1 MNRNRRTFMQ
11 AVLGLSGATLFSGGS
26 FAAGAAKPKKLLTVF
41 VSGGWDTT
49 YALDAKQGASGV
61 DSPQGDLENVGQLV
75 YLADPSRP
83 NARSFFE
90 QHGALTTVVNGIQ
103 VQSINHPDCAK
114 RMLTGTASDTSPD
127 FSTIV
132 AHELGSSKSA
142 PLLALGPTAFTGN
155 LGSIAVRT
163 GTVTQLKTLM
173 DPDAA
178 FPGADLLPTQRFRPD
193 AAEAKAIDSYVKKRA
208 NALFGGSAANG
219 KNQARV
225 QDFLA
230 SRERGEAFKKF
241 SDAFADELEFSL
253 DINVQIDI
261 AVRAL
266 TEGLSQSVH
275 LETPFGWDTHT
286 ENELQGPLQE
296 ELFLSLTTLV
306 EKLQVTPGTEAGSK
320 LIDETVVVVV
330 SEMGR
335 TPKLNID
342 GGKDHWPVTSAIVLG
357 GGLKGA
363 RTLGGTD
370 DTLQSR
376 KVDFA
381 TGQPSEAGKTVQY
394 GNFAAAVLEAVGVD
408 SKPYFPNAEAFHA
421 LNA

>member
-1 MNRNRRTFMQ
+1 
-11 AVLGLSGATLFSGGS
+11 
-26 FAAGAAKPKKLLTVF
+26 
-41 VSGGWDTT
+41 
-49 YALDAKQGASGV
+49 
-61 DSPQGDLENVGQLV
+61 
-75 YLADPSRP
+75 
-83 NARSFFE
+83 
-90 QHGALTTVVNGIQ
+90 
-103 VQSINHPDCAK
+103 
-114 RMLTGTASDTSPD
+114 
-127 FSTIV
+127 
-132 AHELGSSKSA
+132 
-142 PLLALGPTAFTGN
+142 
-155 LGSIAVRT
+155 VRT

-173 DPDAA
+173 DPDVA
-178 FPGADLLPTQRFRPD
+178 FPGPDLLPSKRFRPD

-208 NALFGGSAANG
+208 NSLFQGPAANG
-219 KNQARV
+219 QNRARV
-225 QDFLA
+225 EDFLS
-230 SRERGEAFKKF
+230 SRERGEAFKQF
-241 SDAFADELEFSL
+241 SGAFSEELEFSL

-286 ENELQGPLQE
+286 ENVLQGPLQE
-296 ELFLSLTTLV
+296 DLFTSLSTLI
-306 EKLQVTPGTEAGSK
+306 EKLQVTPGTEAGNK

-335 TPKLNID
+335 TPKLNVD
-342 GGKDHWPVTSAIVLG
+342 GGKDHWPVTSAILLG

-370 DTLQSR
+370 DTLQSL

-381 TGQPSEAGKTVQY
+381 TGQSSDAGKTVQY